1 MIHRALQIAAILIA
15 LCADHA
21 FAQQPEPV
29 ATMQLV
35 DGDLVGAGADLLRAK
50 MPTSQFVMIGEEHGF
65 ADSPE
70 IALALSRAARPL
82 GINHLVLE
90 IGPSTDEIVTAS
102 LRAGGE
108 EELAALLAGRPL
120 AVPFVNLAEDAR
132 LADYFIDQSN
142 AIEDPI
148 WGVDQEF
155 IGAPLIFLERLL
167 ELASSPEAAAAVRS
181 WLDKE
186 RQAFASGELGSIML
200 MNAKTDDFAELAGM
214 FVNSSEAR
222 VLIRGLEESAKI
234 YRLYNSGANYGSNA
248 TRVALM
254 RRQFL
259 AAYRASPEPA
269 PRAVF
274 KLGANH
280 VALGSGTLNTF
291 DLGSLTEGIAA
302 ANGLDVLRILIF
314 PLEGTQTVVN
324 PAADG
329 AFDTVDFRSTDVA
342 DILESAGIAE
352 YAIPLDGYAV
362 IPMDTVRAHL
372 EQKGLSELPP
382 DTRFLVLGY
391 DFLITTRRA
400 RPATPLAH

>member
-70 IALALSRAARPL
+70 IALALSRAARRL

-120 AVPFVNLAEDAR
+120 AVPFVNLADDAR

-200 MNAKTDDFAELAGM
+200 MNAKTDDF
-214 FVNSSEAR
+214 
-222 VLIRGLEESAKI
+222 
-234 YRLYNSGANYGSNA
+234 
-248 TRVALM
+248 
-254 RRQFL
+254 
-259 AAYRASPEPA
+259 
-269 PRAVF
+269 
-274 KLGANH
+274 
-280 VALGSGTLNTF
+280 
-291 DLGSLTEGIAA
+291 GIHQH
-302 ANGLDVLRILIF
+302 D
-314 PLEGTQTVVN
+314 
-324 PAADG
+324 
-329 AFDTVDFRSTDVA
+329 
-342 DILESAGIAE
+342 
-352 YAIPLDGYAV
+352 
-362 IPMDTVRAHL
+362 
-372 EQKGLSELPP
+372 
-382 DTRFLVLGY
+382 
-391 DFLITTRRA
+391 
-400 RPATPLAH
+400 